1 MIINKI
7 NQTQKITP
15 VCIVSMLASSLLF
28 ISSAHSA
35 PQVIVTPNTASST
48 IIEQTSDGQV
58 ATITTTPTSISMQ
71 SGMPYSVTQVTNVP
85 RYTVRQ
91 NGVLQSNTKQVVVSQ
106 SNVINTGTTVTTLP
120 INTLPLNTIPVTN
133 QVTSVGIVTTP
144 VNSVAQ
150 ALPVT
155 TLPVTTLPI
164 TTLPI
169 TTLPITNNN
178 AIAVTTTTSLDTL
191 QLKPVF
197 STPNVVAANTKV
209 MKILKN
215 REGREFAVPA
225 NHIAPG
231 DIIEYHTVYT
241 NTTAR
246 PVNDIN
252 ATVNLPNGV
261 KLLSLNSSL
270 PTLATTGGNTYQAIG
285 QVGTSTV
292 IQQPYSGLKWNL
304 VDLGANAAQTVVIR
318 ATVQ

>member
-7 NQTQKITP
+7 KQTQKTAP
-15 VCIVSMLASSLLF
+15 VCILSMLASSLLF
-28 ISSAHSA
+28 ISSAHAA

-58 ATITTTPTSISMQ
+58 ATITTTPTGISMQ
-71 SGMPYSVTQVTNVP
+71 NGMPYSVTQVTNVP

-120 INTLPLNTIPVTN
+120 LNTLPLNTIPVTN
-133 QVTSVGIVTTP
+133 QVTSVGVVTTP

-150 ALPVT
+150 ASPVT

-169 TTLPITNNN
+169 ASNS

-246 PVNDIN
+246 PVSDIN
-252 ATVNLPNGV
+252 ATVTLPNGV

-270 PTLATTGGNTYQAIG
+270 PTLATVGGNTYQAIG

>member
-1 MIINKI
+1 MTHMIINKI
-7 NQTQKITP
+7 KQTQKTAP
-15 VCIVSMLASSLLF
+15 VCIVSMLASSLLL
-28 ISSAHSA
+28 ISIAHAA
-35 PQVIVTPNTASST
+35 PQVIVTPNATSST
-48 IIEQTSDGQV
+48 VIEQTSDGQV
-58 ATITTTPTSISMQ
+58 ATITTTPTGISMQ

-91 NGVLQSNTKQVVVSQ
+91 NGVLQSNNGQVVVSQ

-120 INTLPLNTIPVTN
+120 LNTIPVTN
-133 QVTSVGIVTTP
+133 QVTSVGVVTTP

-150 ALPVT
+150 VLPIT

-169 TTLPITNNN
+169 TNNN
-178 AIAVTTTTSLDTL
+178 VVAVTTTTSLDTL
-191 QLKPVF
+191 QLKTVF

-215 REGREFAVPA
+215 REGSEFAVPA

-246 PVNDIN
+246 PVSDIN
-252 ATVNLPNGV
+252 ATVTLPNGI
-261 KLLSLNSSL
+261 KLLSLNSTL
-270 PTLATTGGNTYQAIG
+270 PTLATVGGNTYQTIG
-285 QVGTSTV
+285 QVGTSTL

-304 VDLGANAAQTVVIR
+304 IDLGANAAQTVVIR

>member
-1 MIINKI
+1 MTHMIINKI
-7 NQTQKITP
+7 KQTQKITP
-15 VCIVSMLASSLLF
+15 VCIVSMLASSLLL
-28 ISSAHSA
+28 ISSAHAA
-35 PQVIVTPNTASST
+35 PKVIVTPNAASST

-58 ATITTTPTSISMQ
+58 ATITTTPTGISMQ

-85 RYTVRQ
+85 RYTIRQ
-91 NGVLQSNTKQVVVSQ
+91 NGVLQSNTNQVVVSQ
-106 SNVINTGTTVTTLP
+106 SNVMNTGTTVT
-120 INTLPLNTIPVTN
+120 TLPLNTIPVTN
-133 QVTSVGIVTTP
+133 QVTSVGVVTTP
-144 VNSVAQ
+144 VNIVTQ
-150 ALPVT
+150 TLPVT

-169 TTLPITNNN
+169 TNNN
-178 AIAVTTTTSLDTL
+178 AVAVTTTTSLDTL

-246 PVNDIN
+246 PVSDIN
-252 ATVNLPNGV
+252 ATVTLPNGI
-261 KLLSLNSSL
+261 KLLSLNSTL
-270 PTLATTGGNTYQAIG
+270 PTLATVGGNNYQTIG
-285 QVGTSTV
+285 QVGMSTV